1 MTRES
6 KENISTWY
14 KRISDPLFK
23 AIVTTAIALAIY
35 EIPKFMEQMGTLT
48 FSTVED
54 RVNTE
59 NHVRG
64 ALNPIELHE
73 LKEHIGNPD
82 FHMPKK
88 DKDSTY
94 MLRSEHKEY
103 QTKVDKLLERQAVTI
118 YQLKEEMKEYNLL
131 LNKILRNAEKNN

>member
-1 MTRES
+1 MTQET
-6 KENISTWY
+6 KDNISTWY
-14 KRISDPLFK
+14 KKISDPLFK
-23 AIVTTAIALAIY
+23 AIVTAAIALAIY
-35 EIPKFMEQMGTLT
+35 EIPRFMEEIGTLT
-48 FSTVED
+48 FSTIQD

-64 ALNPIELHE
+64 AFNPIELHE
-73 LKEHIGNPD
+73 LKAHIGNPD
-82 FHMPKK
+82 FHMPKNA
-88 DKDSTY
+88 KDSTY

-103 QTKVDKLLERQAVTI
+103 QEKVDKLLERQAVTI